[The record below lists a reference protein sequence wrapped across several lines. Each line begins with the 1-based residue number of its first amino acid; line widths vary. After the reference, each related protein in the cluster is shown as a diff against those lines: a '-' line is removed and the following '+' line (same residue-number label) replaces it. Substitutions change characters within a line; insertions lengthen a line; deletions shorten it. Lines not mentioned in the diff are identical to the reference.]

1 MIVDRRTR
9 KRVLRW
15 VVIVAIGVLAVVFV
29 RRLDPAR
36 ALEVIATAD
45 VWSVIAAML
54 VNATLRVGTR
64 VLRTR
69 SLLSL
74 LPGAVPLRQLAQF
87 VYGSMA
93 LGYIVSPIAG
103 SAARVF
109 ALQYHGVPSE
119 AVVAVG
125 LWEKVVT
132 GATLAMFS
140 GVMLVRETPPEA
152 HYSLLVATLLGSIGL
167 AVAILA
173 ATVFRHLTRHHA
185 TPTTR
190 ARRWLFSLGRSL
202 AQLNDA
208 RTLVRTFVWSTLS
221 ELCDVAMLGLVMHAL
236 GLPVDPVA
244 CVLAFVVMNMSTVL
258 PSTPGQLGVFEATT
272 AWALAATGVA
282 PERALACGILYHLV
296 HVVPVFIVG
305 LPSLLR
311 IRVEKRE
318 DDIKRSRE
326 LPVQPRS

>member
-1 MIVDRRTR
+1 MRR
-9 KRVLRW
+9 KRVVRW
-15 VVIVAIGVLAVVFV
+15 VVMAAIGVLAVVFV

-36 ALEVIATAD
+36 ALDVIATTN
-45 VWSVIAAML
+45 VGWVLAAML

-69 SLLSL
+69 SLLSV
-74 LPGAVPLRQLAQF
+74 LPGAVPIRQLAKF

-93 LGYIVSPIAG
+93 LGYIVSPVAG

-109 ALQYHGVPSE
+109 ALQHHGVPSE

-140 GVMLVRETPPEA
+140 GVMLAREAAPGA

-173 ATVFRHLTRHHA
+173 STVFRYITRRSA

-190 ARRWLFSLGRSL
+190 VRRWLFSLGRSL
-202 AQLNDA
+202 ARLNDA
-208 RTLVRTFVWSTLS
+208 RPLVRAFVWSTLS
-221 ELCDVAMLGLVMHAL
+221 ELCDVAMLGLVMQSL
-236 GLPVDPVA
+236 GLAIDPVA
-244 CVLAFVVMNMSTVL
+244 CVLAFVVMNISTVL

-272 AWALAATGVA
+272 AWALVATGVA
-282 PERALACGILYHLV
+282 PEQALACGFLYHLV
-296 HVVPVFIVG
+296 HVVPVFVVG

-318 DDIKRSRE
+318 DEIRRSRA
-326 LPVQPRS
+326 LPALRA

>member
-1 MIVDRRTR
+1 MRRKV
-9 KRVLRW
+9 KRVLHW
-15 VVIVAIGVLAVVFV
+15 VVIAAISALAVVFV
-29 RRLDPAR
+29 RRLDPER
-36 ALEVIATAD
+36 ALAVIATTN
-45 VWSVIAAML
+45 VWWVLAAML

-64 VLRTR
+64 VMRTR
-69 SLLSL
+69 SLLAM

-93 LGYIVSPIAG
+93 LGYIVSPVAG

-109 ALQYHGVPSE
+109 ALQHHGVPSE

-132 GATLAMFS
+132 AATIGMFA
-140 GVMLVRETPPEA
+140 GGMLMRDTPSAA
-152 HYSLLVATLLGSIGL
+152 HYSLLVATLLGSVAL
-167 AVAILA
+167 AVAIAA
-173 ATVFRHLTRHHA
+173 ATVFRHITRHQA

-190 ARRWLFSLGRSL
+190 VRRWLFSLGRSL

-208 RTLVRTFVWSTLS
+208 RTLLRCFVWSTLS
-221 ELCDVAMLGLVMHAL
+221 ELCDIAMLALVMHAL
-236 GLPVDPVA
+236 GLPIDPVA
-244 CVLAFVVMNMSTVL
+244 CVLAFVVMNISTVL

-272 AWALAATGVA
+272 AWALVAADV
-282 PERALACGILYHLV
+282 PSDQALACGFLYHLV

-311 IRVEKRE
+311 IRIERRE
-318 DDIKRSRE
+318 DEIRRSRQ
-326 LPVQPRS
+326 LPAQRS